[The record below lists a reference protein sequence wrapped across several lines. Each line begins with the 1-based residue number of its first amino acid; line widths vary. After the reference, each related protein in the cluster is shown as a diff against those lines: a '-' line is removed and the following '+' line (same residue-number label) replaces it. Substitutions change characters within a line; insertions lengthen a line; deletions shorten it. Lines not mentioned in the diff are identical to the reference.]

1 MFVKTE
7 DYRKTNVIRVAAVN
21 GVTVLIWGDWPVCLP
36 LWMHHVLLERQHV
49 KDTDIISN
57 NVMPLD
63 VANGVTVLIW
73 GHWAVCLQWVVFHV
87 LMVLVR

>member
-1 MFVKTE
+1 M
-7 DYRKTNVIRVAAVN
+7 
-21 GVTVLIWGDWPVCLP
+21 IWGDWPVCLP
-36 LWMHHVLLERQHV
+36 LWMHHVLLLERQDV
-49 KDTDIISN
+49 KDTDITGN

-73 GHWAVCLQWVVFHV
+73 GDWAVSLQWVVVHV